1 MNIFSK
7 NKLKIRNEST
17 KKHTKFCIEYY
28 NLEDC
33 DNFKI
38 KLLKEMLKLS
48 NTMSLVIVDSNL
60 SFDKTQID
68 KEDSIDR
75 LTNLLDSLDVKYK
88 KKIVKPT
95 ENASSFGAIV
105 KFGKNKKKKDYIIGF
120 TVSEKELENLE
131 SILNCYNIHYYI
143 DPPGLDTESL
153 LEEVET
159 YYLDEDELNRKF
171 NYSVFDCTSIKNM
184 AISSKT
190 ENEQLISNTINTIK
204 KDFE

>member
-7 NKLKIRNEST
+7 KKLKVRNEST
-17 KKHTKFCIEYY
+17 KEHTKFCIEYY
-28 NLEDC
+28 NLEDFS
-33 DNFKI
+33 NFKT
-38 KLLKEMLKLS
+38 KLLKEMLILS

-68 KEDSIDR
+68 KEESIDK
-75 LTNLLDSLDVKYK
+75 LTNLLDSLHIKYR

-95 ENASSFGAIV
+95 ENVSSFGAII
-105 KFGKNKKKKDYIIGF
+105 KLGKNKNKKDYIVGF
-120 TVSEKELENLE
+120 AISKKGFENLE

-143 DPPGLDTESL
+143 DPLGLDTEAL
-153 LEEVET
+153 IEEVET
-159 YYLDEDELNRKF
+159 YYFDEDELNNKF

-184 AISSKT
+184 AISLKT
-190 ENEQLISNTINTIK
+190 ENEQFINNIINSIK